1 MQIKFVRSGG
11 LAGIPGLN
19 VEGTVDFADAGAT
32 VTSDSAKYRRDLAAP
47 EAEQLRTAVDPAG
60 IAKAKTALASRS
72 STIND
77 AYHYDITIAT
87 KDGRAQKVA
96 LNAAGGQQ
104 LDKVLPGLGH
114 LVDWIDQESQ
124 RIREHRLTTR

>member
-32 VTSDSAKYRRDLAAP
+32 VTSDSAKYRRDLAEP
-47 EAEQLRTAVDPAG
+47 ETEQLRRAVDPAG

-72 STIND
+72 GTIND

-87 KDGRAQKVA
+87 KDGRTQKVA

-124 RIREHRLTTR
+124 RIKEHRLTTR